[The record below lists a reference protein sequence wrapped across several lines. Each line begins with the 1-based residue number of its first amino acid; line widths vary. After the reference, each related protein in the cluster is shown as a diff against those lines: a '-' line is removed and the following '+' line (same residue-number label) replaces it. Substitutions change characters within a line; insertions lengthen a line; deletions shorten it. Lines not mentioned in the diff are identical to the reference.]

1 MALLL
6 AFYLLDVDSDI
17 DISQQR
23 GIPSLNRGA
32 VVSKRPWHLSYCL
45 RSTYFTRAACKEV
58 SS

>member
-1 MALLL
+1 MVLLL

-32 VVSKRPWHLSYCL
+32 VVAKRPWHLSYCL
-45 RSTYFTRAACKEV
+45 RSTYFTRA
-58 SS
+58 